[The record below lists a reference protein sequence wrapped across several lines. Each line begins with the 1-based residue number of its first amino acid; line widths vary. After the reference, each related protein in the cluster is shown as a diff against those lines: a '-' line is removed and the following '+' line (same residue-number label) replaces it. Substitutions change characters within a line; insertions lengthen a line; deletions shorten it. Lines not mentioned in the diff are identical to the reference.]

1 MTYTK
6 AYAPERYARLGSA
19 AEKLAELAP
28 GEKLRLTELADTK
41 EIEELRWLLYDLLHH
56 LGLKSQFR
64 VKTDYEAREI
74 VVQRRR
80 TATARV
86 SLELGVG
93 LDEGRLRELVLLGAE
108 DAAQRLSQWLEAKE
122 ITLGEA
128 SRLSEALERVMR

>member
-6 AYAPERYARLGSA
+6 AYTPERYARLGA
-19 AEKLAELAP
+19 TTEKLAELAP
-28 GEKLRLTELADTK
+28 GEKLRLTELVDMK

-64 VKTDYEAREI
+64 VKTDYEAHEI

-80 TATARV
+80 MTAACV
-86 SLELGVG
+86 SVELGTG
-93 LDEGRLRELVLLGAE
+93 LDEGRLRELVLLGTEAG
-108 DAAQRLSQWLEAKE
+108 AQRLSEWLEAKE

-128 SRLSEALERVMR
+128 SRLAEALERVMR